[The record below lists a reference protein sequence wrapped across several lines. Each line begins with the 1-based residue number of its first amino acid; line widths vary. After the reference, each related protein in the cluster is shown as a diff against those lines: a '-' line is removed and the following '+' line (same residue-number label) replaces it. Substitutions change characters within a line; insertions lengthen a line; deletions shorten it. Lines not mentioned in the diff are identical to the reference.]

1 MFKSEYYQYYI
12 IESNYGNPNLPNL
25 CFLIHLHGDFLLGP
39 IPKHLPTRPPSCRTQ
54 KFLCPAVPQANLFLL
69 VDGPFYSSTHI
80 LLCSEIRAVML
91 IYSQNGE
98 TVSFGKGIMQ
108 CTVIS
113 DWFITNRSISN
124 AAQSPDR
131 PTEGLKSI

>member
-12 IESNYGNPNLPNL
+12 IESNYGNPNLPIL
-25 CFLIHLHGDFLLGP
+25 CILIHLHGDCLLAP
-39 IPKHLPTRPPSCRTQ
+39 IPKYLPTRPPNCRTQ
-54 KFLCPAVPQANLFLL
+54 KFLCAAVPQADLFLL

-80 LLCSEIRAVML
+80 LLCSEIRAAML

-98 TVSFGKGIMQ
+98 TVSFGKGIIQ

-113 DWFITNRSISN
+113 DWFMTNRSISN

-131 PTEGLKSI
+131 PAEGLKST